1 MAPKDTFFRS
11 VDMSLIQ
18 LYIANENGREVVKA
32 LGELGQV
39 QFRDLNQ
46 DSNALKRTFT
56 GDILRLNEVERQL
69 HYIRSQLD
77 KADITLQPSSECSD
91 TSAANLT
98 SEIDE
103 LMGRIQCLEQQISSL
118 SESYENLVRRELEL
132 VEWHW
137 VLSTAGSYFEHAQG
151 HGEEIYRSLSNA
163 ETPLLRDIEQQ
174 ARLNDVGV
182 PHRLQDMSIGIIAGM
197 IPRTRMGLLQRT
209 LWRTLRGNLY
219 MNQSDILVPIVD
231 PTNNEEIH
239 KSAFMILAHG
249 KSITA
254 KIRQI
259 SKSLGASLYSVDED
273 YDLRREQMH
282 EVSTRLNDT
291 RNVVERTKNM
301 LHAEL
306 TQIAPF
312 LTAWMTIIK
321 KERAIY
327 DTLNQFTYDQARTTH
342 IAEAWCPTS
351 SLPSIK
357 MALRDV
363 NDRAGLTVPTIVNR
377 VRTNN
382 TPPTFVR
389 TNKFTDGFQNIVN
402 AYNIPKYEE
411 SNPGLYTAVTFPFM
425 FAVMFGDV
433 GHGALITIAATAM
446 ICWEGTLKKSQLDEL
461 VQMAFY
467 GRYTL
472 LMMGLFSIYT
482 GLLYNDVFS
491 KSFTFF
497 PSQWK
502 WPDNI
507 RPSETIEAS
516 LRDGYRFPFGVD
528 WNWHDAEN
536 YLLFTN
542 SMKMKMSILLGWMHM
557 TYALCL
563 QYVNAHHFRQKVDI
577 IGNFIPEMIFFQSIF
592 GYLAFTV
599 LYKWSVDWESREQ
612 SPPNLLNMLISMLLS
627 PGKVQEQL
635 YEGQAVVQVILLF
648 LAFIQIPIMLFFKPL
663 YLRWE
668 NNNARTVGR
677 RAFEER
683 SRESVL
689 GEDRFLGEHVSG
701 SRDHIADENESAA
714 LSAQSIAE
722 EECFVFNFDDLMIYQ
737 VIHTIEFCLNSI
749 SHTASYLRLWALS
762 LAHQQLSIVL
772 WDRTIGGAF
781 KIESFT
787 SRVIMIIVTFY
798 LWFTITICILC
809 VMEGSSAM
817 LHSLRLHWI
826 EAMSKHF
833 IGGGTPFTPFDF
845 KRLLAEDSGI
855 Y

>member
-39 QFRDLNQ
+39 QFRN
-46 DSNALKRTFT
+46 
-56 GDILRLNEVERQL
+56 
-69 HYIRSQLD
+69 LD
-77 KADITLQPSSECSD
+77 KADIKLQPSSECLD

-118 SESYENLVRRELEL
+118 SESYENLVRHELEL

-174 ARLNDVGV
+174 ARLNDVGA

-209 LWRTLRGNLY
+209 LWRTLCGNLY

-239 KSAFMILAHG
+239 RSAFMILAYG

-259 SKSLGASLYSVDED
+259 SKSLCASLYSVDED

-312 LTAWMTIIK
+312 LTAWMTIIE

-342 IAEAWCPTS
+342 IAEAWCPTN

-382 TPPTFVR
+382 TLPTFVR

-472 LMMGLFSIYT
+472 PMMGLFSIYT
-482 GLLYNDVFS
+482 GLLYNEVFS

-536 YLLFTN
+536 YLL
-542 SMKMKMSILLGWMHM
+542 LLTM

-577 IGNFIPEMIFFQSIF
+577 IGNFIPEMIFFQSTF
-592 GYLAFTV
+592 GYLAFTI
-599 LYKWSVDWESREQ
+599 LYKWSVDLESREQ
-612 SPPNLLNMLISMLLS
+612 SPPNLLNMLISMFLS

-648 LAFIQIPIMLFFKPL
+648 LAFIHIPIMLFFKPL

-722 EECFVFNFDDLMIYQ
+722 EECFVFNFDDLMVYQ

-772 WDRTIGGAF
+772 WTEQLA
-781 KIESFT
+781 
-787 SRVIMIIVTFY
+787 V
-798 LWFTITICILC
+798 L
-809 VMEGSSAM
+809 
-817 LHSLRLHWI
+817 
-826 EAMSKHF
+826 SKLNHL
-833 IGGGTPFTPFDF
+833 P
-845 KRLLAEDSGI
+845 AV
-855 Y
+855 